1 VKPRACVVVYPGS
14 NCDRDAYYA
23 LEINGFEPSYV
34 GLDDKLDG
42 YELIVL
48 PGGFSYGDYL
58 RPGAVAA
65 REKIAFEITKAAE
78 RGKLI
83 MGICNGFQILIEMGL
98 LRGALLQN
106 SSGKFICKWVDL
118 IVENNDTPFT
128 NAFEKG
134 EKIRIPIAHGFGR
147 YVKIDDVN
155 VVLRYVED
163 VNGSDERI
171 AGILNESGNVF
182 GLMPHPERAV
192 EELIG
197 GKDGKKV
204 FQSIL
209 NYLKR

>member
-1 VKPRACVVVYPGS
+1 MKPKACVVVYPGS

-23 LEINGFEPSYV
+23 LEINGFEPRFV
-34 GLDDKLDG
+34 GLDDRLDD
-42 YELIVL
+42 YELIIL

-65 REKIAFEITKAAE
+65 REKIAVEIRKASE
-78 RGKLI
+78 KGKLI

-98 LRGALLQN
+98 LKGALLQN

-118 IVENNDTPFT
+118 TVEDTDSPFT
-128 NAFEKG
+128 NAFTPG
-134 EKIRIPIAHGFGR
+134 ERIKIPIAHGFGR
-147 YVKIDDVN
+147 YVKIDEVN
-155 VVLRYVED
+155 VALRYVED

-171 AGILNESGNVF
+171 AGIFNEEKNIF

-192 EELIG
+192 ENLLG
-197 GKDGKKV
+197 GEDGRKV

>member
-1 VKPRACVVVYPGS
+1 MRPRACVVVYPGS
-14 NCDRDAYYA
+14 NCDRDAYHA
-23 LEINGFEPSYV
+23 LEINGFEPKFV
-34 GLDDKLDG
+34 GLDDRLDD
-42 YELIVL
+42 YELIIL

-65 REKIAFEITKAAE
+65 REKISYEIEKAAE
-78 RGKLI
+78 KGKLI

-98 LRGALLQN
+98 LKGALLQN

-118 IVENNDTPFT
+118 VVEDTENPFT
-128 NAFEKG
+128 NAFYPG
-134 EKIRIPIAHGFGR
+134 EIIKIPIAHGFGR
-147 YVKIDDVN
+147 YVKVENVN

-171 AGILNESGNVF
+171 AGILNEEKNVF
-182 GLMPHPERAV
+182 GLMPHPERAI
-192 EELIG
+192 EQLIG
-197 GKDGKKV
+197 GEDGVKV